1 MTWQFLRSRVIYTFA
16 FSVDFGPGEPILR
29 VEFGIRVEFGEWRVE
44 FGELRV
50 ELGVRNEELG
60 IVGNDTG
67 FLRRRVIYSS
77 CKSRCRRGCGLPH
90 QCAHWLAMTQFFY
103 AAVSFIHLRFP

>member
-1 MTWQFLRSRVIYTFA
+1 MTRQFLHCRVIYTFA

-29 VEFGIRVEFGEWRVE
+29 VEFGIRVEFGEW
-44 FGELRV
+44 RV

-90 QCAHWLAMTQFFY
+90 QCAHWLAMTHLFY
-103 AAVSFIHLRFP
+103 AAGSFFHRACPAAA